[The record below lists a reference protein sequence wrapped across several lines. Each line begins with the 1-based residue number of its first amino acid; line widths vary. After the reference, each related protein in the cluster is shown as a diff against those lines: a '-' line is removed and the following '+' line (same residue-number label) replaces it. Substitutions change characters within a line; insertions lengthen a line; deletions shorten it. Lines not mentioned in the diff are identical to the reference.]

1 MHKLLSL
8 IAAILLV
15 LAAGCSK
22 GEETVNENAEGE
34 ESASESEGEGE
45 EEGTEA
51 TTEEAEPEPEAP
63 AEEAFEGV
71 RDGKFVSERFN
82 LQFNMPPQWHYV
94 ATAQGGD
101 SVTLT
106 GPDGLE
112 MVMANTQSVQLADTN
127 FASLNDRVSFEQVNI
142 VPDRTDASP
151 VNGFPGYRV
160 EGDALLRGDE
170 VPIYF
175 ISQAINLPGEP
186 VMATIYIPGDSY
198 DLHSDVM
205 KSVLDSIEA
214 LNIRPE

>member
-8 IAAILLV
+8 IAALLLV
-15 LAAGCSK
+15 VAAGCSK
-22 GEETVNENAEGE
+22 GEETTNENAEGE

-45 EEGTEA
+45 EESNEA
-51 TTEEAEPEPEAP
+51 NTEESEPEPT
-63 AEEAFEGV
+63 EEAFEGV

-82 LQFNMPPQWHYV
+82 LQFNMPPQWQY
-94 ATAQGGD
+94 AASAQGSD